1 MKIDNFCNFYAS
13 KYHLSVIL
21 MEYIK
26 KINLNDTA
34 VATFFEESIED
45 EVNEI
50 KNKINNINIDII
62 NFNKNNLFKEK
73 GSSIDNTKKN
83 IVYIISGSN
92 EYMKS
97 VNDYIEG
104 QLSIRENCNNATI
117 INCYDFEQ
125 QVNNIDEIL
134 NNNNKILCT
143 AEIRNV

>member
-117 INCYDFEQ
+117 I
-125 QVNNIDEIL
+125 
-134 NNNNKILCT
+134 
-143 AEIRNV
+143 